1 MLVPC
6 VRRPSMT
13 PVDAECLAARN
24 YPKICWFEKGRHA
37 DRVVMLIGDE
47 HEADRVAQCI
57 SIEKQ

>member
-1 MLVPC
+1 
-6 VRRPSMT
+6 MT

-37 DRVVMLIGDE
+37 DRVVMQIGDE